1 MPHVSVQHVKK
12 LYWCFLEHIDH
23 RIVQL
28 LENISGFV
36 SLLMSTE
43 LLFFGKSEQR
53 KGRLELPVFKLDR
66 R

>member
-1 MPHVSVQHVKK
+1 MQHV
-12 LYWCFLEHIDH
+12 DH